1 MAKRETKENAGV
13 FEPASPLILR
23 SSAWDHGS
31 PSGTICDLLENVNAL
46 VKIVTLMVL
55 QSISQ

>member
-31 PSGTICDLLENVNAL
+31 PSGTVCDLLENVNA
-46 VKIVTLMVL
+46 
-55 QSISQ
+55 